1 MPAKPAPG
9 SDPWWMETDM
19 TTAIHAEAMAYLTQT
34 LGDGAAGIT
43 VAAIDTT
50 GAAPRVRWDIPRLS
64 RPRVSAGGGPERAHF
79 AELVSR
85 MIALRW
91 QGSQQPR
98 EVPAESYLDLH
109 RDYPGVYTDTLETP
123 SGWHWMLAAAAE
135 SILECGDPAGSR
147 TCQVKSKFA
156 TLRWYVRGGT
166 PPWML
171 KTITAAE
178 WLSGAVC
185 EVCGAPGSVRTGG
198 WIRTLCDA
206 HADAK
211 RRR

>member
-1 MPAKPAPG
+1 MD
-9 SDPWWMETDM
+9 SV
-19 TTAIHAEAMAYLTQT
+19 IRAEAMAYLTQT

-43 VAAIDTT
+43 VAAIDRT
-50 GAAPRVRWDIPRLS
+50 GAGPRVRWDIPRLS
-64 RPRVSAGGGPERAHF
+64 RPRVGAGGAPERAHV

-109 RDYPGVYTDTLETP
+109 RDFPGVFTDTLETP
-123 SGWHWMLAAAAE
+123 AGWHFMLAAAAE
-135 SILECGDPAGSR
+135 SILEAGVPAGSR
-147 TCQVKSKFA
+147 TCQVKSKFG
-156 TLRWYVRGGT
+156 TLRWYFRGST
-166 PPWML
+166 PQGML
-171 KTITAAE
+171 ETIAAAE

-185 EVCGAPGSVRTGG
+185 EVCGAPGTTRPGG

>member
-1 MPAKPAPG
+1 MD
-9 SDPWWMETDM
+9 SV
-19 TTAIHAEAMAYLTQT
+19 IRAEAMAYLTQT

-43 VAAIDTT
+43 VAAIDRI
-50 GAAPRVRWDIPRLS
+50 GAGPRVRWDIPRLS
-64 RPRVSAGGGPERAHF
+64 RPRVGAGGAPERAHV

-109 RDYPGVYTDTLETP
+109 RDFPGVFTDTLETP
-123 SGWHWMLAAAAE
+123 AGWHFMLAAAAE
-135 SILECGDPAGSR
+135 SILEAGVPAGSR
-147 TCQVKSKFA
+147 TCQVKSKFG
-156 TLRWYVRGGT
+156 TLRWYVRGST
-166 PPWML
+166 PQGML
-171 KTITAAE
+171 ETIAAAK

-185 EVCGAPGSVRTGG
+185 EVCGAPGTTRPGG

>member
-1 MPAKPAPG
+1 MD
-9 SDPWWMETDM
+9 SV
-19 TTAIHAEAMAYLTQT
+19 IRAEAMAYLTQT

-43 VAAIDTT
+43 VAAIDRT
-50 GAAPRVRWDIPRLS
+50 GAGPRVRWDIPRLS
-64 RPRVSAGGGPERAHF
+64 RPRVGAGGAPERAHV

-109 RDYPGVYTDTLETP
+109 RDFPGVFTDTLETP
-123 SGWHWMLAAAAE
+123 AGWHFMLAAAAE
-135 SILECGDPAGSR
+135 SILEAGVPAGSR
-147 TCQVKSKFA
+147 TCQVKSKFG
-156 TLRWYVRGGT
+156 TLRWYVRGST
-166 PPWML
+166 PQGML
-171 KTITAAE
+171 ETIAAAE

-185 EVCGAPGSVRTGG
+185 EVCGAPGTTRPGG